1 MSLVEDLTLS
11 FYTIEIKLN
20 PSLNYH
26 NTSIANIDPLP
37 LSRFF
42 SFDKSIE
49 SGETSINSTSTSSY
63 EAGFLDLHSERAACH
78 ICQTM

>member
-49 SGETSINSTSTSSY
+49 P
-63 EAGFLDLHSERAACH
+63 RALEVVVTAKSH
-78 ICQTM
+78 GPILTIRFVYI